1 MCFPKDGSKNRGEV
15 AGRGGDDLKH
25 FGGLYTT
32 ADCGGGYAMKGSC
45 LCGAVRYEVTST
57 PTAFDLDHCSR
68 CRKSSGSA
76 FRAELIFEAT
86 EFEWLSGRSLVQTY
100 EAPVRKTRP
109 GYRRTFCTVCG
120 GPLPTVDRDMIN
132 VPAGTL
138 DDDRHFARS
147 VTSLSISRLR
157 GSKSSMRCRDSPQ
170 NSGVGRFG
178 TEPRWHCCTR
188 RGTSRW
194 HCTIINTVLR
204 TGIYSL
210 PHRQ

>member
-1 MCFPKDGSKNRGEV
+1 
-15 AGRGGDDLKH
+15 
-25 FGGLYTT
+25 
-32 ADCGGGYAMKGSC
+32 MKGSC

-132 VPAGTL
+132 APAGTL
-138 DDDRHFARS
+138 DDDPGLRPQRHIFVDFKAPWFEIVDALPRFA
-147 VTSLSISRLR
+147 T
-157 GSKSSMRCRDSPQ
+157 K
-170 NSGVGRFG
+170 
-178 TEPRWHCCTR
+178 
-188 RGTSRW
+188 
-194 HCTIINTVLR
+194 
-204 TGIYSL
+204 
-210 PHRQ
+210 